1 MALSVY
7 DAVIG
12 SYEDSGGAFAEAWAI
27 AEQQV
32 EDDRDK
38 NKLRVYAALLVD
50 IEASSMEGGYLALGG
65 NAAQHR
71 LKIINGKPEN
81 LSTKIWGSY
90 GWSTWCHTMED
101 AIKETIASNSSG
113 PIKEVAE

>member
-32 EDDRDK
+32 KADCDK
-38 NKLRVYAALLVD
+38 NKLRVYAALLVTVRF
-50 IEASSMEGGYLALGG
+50 
-65 NAAQHR
+65 NPFTQ
-71 LKIINGKPEN
+71 K
-81 LSTKIWGSY
+81 
-90 GWSTWCHTMED
+90 
-101 AIKETIASNSSG
+101 
-113 PIKEVAE
+113 